1 MKASGLEPQ
10 ASGQNP
16 MKASGLGPQ
25 ASDQNPMKA
34 SGPGPQASGQNL
46 DPPQL
51 TTAPACGDAA
61 RAHTAT
67 LDRFDQWD
75 LQIRGATRASL
86 DRATFTLDAPAWTG
100 HCQELDVLR
109 GVLEQQLSCSVAVSG
124 ICAAEARR

>member
-1 MKASGLEPQ
+1 
-10 ASGQNP
+10 

-25 ASDQNPMKA
+25 ASGLGLQA
-34 SGPGPQASGQNL
+34 SGLGLQASGQNL

-61 RAHTAT
+61 RAHAAT